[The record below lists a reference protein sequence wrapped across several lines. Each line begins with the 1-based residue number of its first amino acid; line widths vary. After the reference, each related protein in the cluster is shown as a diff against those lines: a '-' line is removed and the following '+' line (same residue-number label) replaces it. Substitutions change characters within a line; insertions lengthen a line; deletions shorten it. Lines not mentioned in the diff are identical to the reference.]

1 MTALCFSD
9 YEKELAQQ
17 VSALGDQLDYAL
29 PGTLNLLDLNQYDR
43 IVLAGMG
50 SSDYALIPIERAL
63 IAQGLPVWR
72 IDAGRLLD
80 MPKMVT
86 PGTLLW
92 ITSQSGM
99 SGEVVAV
106 LDAVATPKTLIGVTN
121 DITSLLAKK
130 ADILVELKS
139 GDEATVSAKSYL
151 NTLVASYR
159 TLYAL
164 TGQDEKPLLA
174 EVRAVLPQVA
184 GIIEQRDP
192 VQQLTDRLFRHAK
205 PRVALVGMGA
215 DAATSLTGAL
225 IIKEAS
231 KVSAEGFIG
240 GEFRHGPMETSG
252 EGMLAVLFGDGSD
265 VTLQTLATD
274 LLSNGTEV
282 VTVGPVAYARSP
294 RWDTPGNSPL
304 TRLLCAMLWVQH
316 LTVTLAR
323 GNGMVPGE
331 FLYGKKITDKI

>member
-1 MTALCFSD
+1 MTALRSSD
-9 YEKELAQQ
+9 YEKELEQQ
-17 VSALGDQLDYAL
+17 VSALTDQLNYAL
-29 PGTLNLLDLNQYDR
+29 PGTLKSLDLRQYDR

-50 SSDYALIPIERAL
+50 SSDYALIPIEREL
-63 IAQGLPVWR
+63 IDKGLPVWR

-80 MPKMVT
+80 MRKMVT

-106 LDAVATPKTLIGVTN
+106 LKSVSRPKTLIGVTN
-121 DITSLLAKK
+121 DTSSLLAKQ
-130 ADILVELKS
+130 ADIVVELKS
-139 GDEATVSAKSYL
+139 GEEATVSAKSYL

-164 TGQDEKPLLA
+164 TGVDEKPLL
-174 EVRAVLPQVA
+174 EDVRAALPKMA
-184 GIIEQRDP
+184 EIIKRRAP
-192 VQQLTDRLFRHAK
+192 VQQLTDRLFSHDR

-215 DAATSLTGAL
+215 DAATALTGAL
-225 IIKEAS
+225 ITKEAS

-252 EGMLAVLFGDGSD
+252 AGMLALLFGDGFD

-282 VTVGPVAYARSP
+282 VSVGPEAYAGSQ
-294 RWDTPGNSPL
+294 RWETTGSTPL

-316 LTVTLAR
+316 LTVTLAQS
-323 GNGMVPGE
+323 NGVVPGE
-331 FLYGKKITDKI
+331 FLYGKKITVKI

>member
-1 MTALCFSD
+1 MPEQCLSD
-9 YEKELAQQ
+9 YEKELEQQ
-17 VSALGDQLDYAL
+17 VSALSDQLNYAL
-29 PGTLNLLDLNQYDR
+29 PGTLNSLDLNQYDR

-50 SSDYALIPIERAL
+50 SSDYALIPIEREL
-63 IAQGLPVWR
+63 IAKGLPVWR
-72 IDAGRLLD
+72 MDAGRLLD

-106 LDAVATPKTLIGVTN
+106 LESVPKPKTLIGVTN
-121 DITSLLAKK
+121 DVTSLLAKK

-164 TGQDEKPLLA
+164 TDQDELPLLE
-174 EVRAVLPQVA
+174 EVHAVLPKVA
-184 GIIEQRDP
+184 EIIAQRDP
-192 VQQLTDRLFRHAK
+192 VQKLTDRLFRHAK
-205 PRVALVGMGA
+205 PRVALVGTGA
-215 DAATSLTGAL
+215 DAATALTGAL
-225 IIKEAS
+225 ITKEAS

-252 EGMLAVLFGDGSD
+252 EGMLALLFGEGND

-274 LLSNGTEV
+274 LQKNGTEV
-282 VTVGPVAYARSP
+282 VTVGPVAYANSQ
-294 RWDTPGNSPL
+294 RWETPANSTL

-331 FLYGKKITDKI
+331 FLYGKKITEKI